1 VVPSNAVDAF
11 VVAVGDIAGGA
22 VVATV
27 DPDDMKRLAAYATN
41 VRVVSIQP

>member
-1 VVPSNAVDAF
+1 
-11 VVAVGDIAGGA
+11 VGDIAGGA

-27 DPDDMKRLAAYATN
+27 DLSDMKRLAAHATN